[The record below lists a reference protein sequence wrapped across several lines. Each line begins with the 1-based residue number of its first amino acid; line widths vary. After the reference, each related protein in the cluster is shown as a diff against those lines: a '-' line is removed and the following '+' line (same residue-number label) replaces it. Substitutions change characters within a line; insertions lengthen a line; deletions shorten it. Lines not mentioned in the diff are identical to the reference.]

1 MSTDTTNTKITYDHT
16 ENKRLYCQDWIETD
30 RPWERWECLY
40 GGCSAWMS
48 LVDHP
53 DWSAA
58 TQYRRIDQHR
68 KLQEIAKDPTKQ
80 IKVKG
85 SDIWYDAGAWYWSE
99 LPENYEIRDK
109 PASEA
114 HVLTMARALEAE
126 KQLAAKDA
134 VIAKLEDALY
144 AASRHLNYCGWG
156 DSWERECADEQ
167 GIPEQVEQA
176 LAIRNDDSV
185 LQEMLKQAKREEI
198 K

>member
-1 MSTDTTNTKITYDHT
+1 MSTDTTNTTMTYDHT

-109 PASEA
+109 P
-114 HVLTMARALEAE
+114 TE
-126 KQLAAKDA
+126 KTPVKYLCYENGFGSLMWRREGI
-134 VIAKLEDALY
+134 IADR
-144 AASRHLNYCGWG
+144 SQR
-156 DSWERECADEQ
+156 RV
-167 GIPEQVEQA
+167 PELDKEVTA
-176 LAIRNDDSV
+176 
-185 LQEMLKQAKREEI
+185 
-198 K
+198 